1 LLDLHPAGGVVMT
14 ATVRRLAG
22 SNFATVPVLVSL
34 ARDANIAQIVALG
47 TGLAR
52 AANVCKRKRPDLAEK
67 IKAEGLKAGIPALTA
82 AFLASLASD
91 AVAMGGLEGRAAA
104 IAPETKTSEPD
115 SFFGSGGIAQTV
127 VRPISPA
134 R

>member
-22 SNFATVPVLVSL
+22 SNFATVPVLVGL
-34 ARDANIAQIVALG
+34 ARDANVAQIVALG

-67 IKAEGLKAGIPALTA
+67 IKEEVLKAGIPALTA
-82 AFLASLASD
+82 AFLASLTSD
-91 AVAMGGLEGRAAA
+91 SVAMGDLESRPAVV
-104 IAPETKTSEPD
+104 APETTSASD